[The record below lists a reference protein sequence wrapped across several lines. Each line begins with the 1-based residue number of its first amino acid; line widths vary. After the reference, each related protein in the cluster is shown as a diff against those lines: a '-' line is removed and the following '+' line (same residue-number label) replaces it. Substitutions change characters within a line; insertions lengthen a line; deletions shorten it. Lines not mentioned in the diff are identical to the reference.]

1 MVLTIALAFLGGA
14 LALLAPCG
22 ALLLPAY
29 FSYTFSTR
37 RAALVRM
44 TGYYYAGL
52 VTLFV
57 PLGLGL
63 TLLLKLIV
71 FQRTALFTGVGALII
86 LLGAFTII
94 KPLSLPQLAIH
105 RQGPPRADALGI
117 YMLGLT
123 SGLTTGTCT
132 APILGSILTLAAS
145 SQTYLFSALLLLV
158 YAGGM
163 VATLLALALLFQ
175 RVGRPFG
182 QWWSRWTIHVPLGA
196 RSVSVPGQQVARG
209 ALVMLVGAL
218 FIWTQGSFGLEDVYL
233 RLGLTDLAFRLNV
246 ALTQAT
252 WALWLVVA
260 AVVAIVIGAALT
272 LWRRRKIRAGAH
284 TLAAEQ
290 SDGAAWR
297 ADG

>member
-1 MVLTIALAFLGGA
+1 MLTIALAFAGGA

-22 ALLLPAY
+22 ALLLPAF

-37 RAALVRM
+37 RATLVRM
-44 TGYYYAGL
+44 AGYYYAGL

-71 FQRTALFTGVGALII
+71 FQKTALFTGVGALII

-105 RQGPPRADALGI
+105 PQGPPRADALGI
-117 YMLGLT
+117 YALGLT

-175 RVGRPFG
+175 GVGRSFG
-182 QWWSRWTIHVPLGA
+182 HWWSHWLVRIPFGA
-196 RSVSVPGQQVARG
+196 RSLTIPGQQVARG

-252 WALWLVVA
+252 WALWLLALATIAGVALVVW
-260 AVVAIVIGAALT
+260 
-272 LWRRRKIRAGAH
+272 WRRKTRASAR
-284 TLAAEQ
+284 TLAAERAG
-290 SDGAAWR
+290 GAAWR
-297 ADG
+297 EED